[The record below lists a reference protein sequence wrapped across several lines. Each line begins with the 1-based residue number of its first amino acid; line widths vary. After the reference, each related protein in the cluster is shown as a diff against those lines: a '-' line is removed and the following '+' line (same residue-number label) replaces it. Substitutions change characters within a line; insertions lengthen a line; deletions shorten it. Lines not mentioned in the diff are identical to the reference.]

1 MKIYNIE
8 NINNKISVGDEIKIK
23 MVNDKKENIKKLK
36 ILDYCGEGGYGTVF
50 KCDLNEVECVIK
62 LSTNENPEF
71 LKGCYKHL
79 KKDLKEFVVD
89 ITYAGELINN
99 EDDYNYYSIMNYG
112 GKDLKHYN
120 FSDESNKDNSYF
132 IIQQLFLLSKKICKT
147 KKMVMDFKLS
157 NILLDKYNKIT
168 ITDIYFES
176 DNFKSFNNCKIF
188 RTNAILDI
196 NVIKSHKEH
205 NYNFTY
211 IYVLL
216 MFIFIN
222 IFCVDSLNNI
232 SQKIIK
238 ELKLDIDTKKF
249 TNIIQLSYYSKF
261 NHKDMKIKSFLKTN
275 KKNLKIKNFN
285 NIYDLF
291 NSHIKIKKI
300 YSDILNKNE
309 FVNILDNILIPI
321 PEYRDIEPLKK
332 FMKKIKITL

>member
-1 MKIYNIE
+1 
-8 NINNKISVGDEIKIK
+8 
-23 MVNDKKENIKKLK
+23 
-36 ILDYCGEGGYGTVF
+36 
-50 KCDLNEVECVIK
+50 
-62 LSTNENPEF
+62 
-71 LKGCYKHL
+71 
-79 KKDLKEFVVD
+79 
-89 ITYAGELINN
+89 
-99 EDDYNYYSIMNYG
+99 MNYG
-112 GKDLKHYN
+112 GKDLKHFD
-120 FSDESNKDNSYF
+120 FSNSNNINNSYF
-132 IIQQLFLLSKKICKT
+132 IIQQLFLLAKKICKT

-176 DNFKSFNNCKIF
+176 DNFISFNNCKIF
-188 RTNAILDI
+188 RTNSILDI
-196 NVIKSHKEH
+196 NIIKSHKDK

-238 ELKLDIDTKKF
+238 ELNLDIDTKKF
-249 TNIIQLSYYSKF
+249 TNIIQLSYYTKF
-261 NHKDMKIKSFLKTN
+261 NYKDMQIKNFLKTN

-291 NSHIKIKKI
+291 NSYIKIKKI

-309 FVNILDNILIPI
+309 FINILDNILIPI
-321 PEYRDIEPLKK
+321 SEYRDIDPLKK
-332 FMKKIKITL
+332 FMKKIKIK

>member
-1 MKIYNIE
+1 MI
-8 NINNKISVGDEIKIK
+8 
-23 MVNDKKENIKKLK
+23 
-36 ILDYCGEGGYGTVF
+36 
-50 KCDLNEVECVIK
+50 
-62 LSTNENPEF
+62 
-71 LKGCYKHL
+71 
-79 KKDLKEFVVD
+79 
-89 ITYAGELINN
+89 
-99 EDDYNYYSIMNYG
+99 YG
-112 GKDLKHYN
+112 GRDLKH
-120 FSDESNKDNSYF
+120 FDFSNKNNIDNCYF
-132 IIQQLFLLSKKICKT
+132 IIQQLFLLAKKICKT

-157 NILLDKYNKIT
+157 NILLDEYNKIT

-196 NVIKSHKEH
+196 NVIKSHKEK

-249 TNIIQLSYYSKF
+249 TNIIQLSYYTKF
-261 NHKDMKIKSFLKTN
+261 NHKNKEINNFLKRN
-275 KKNLKIKNFN
+275 KKMYKIKNFN

-291 NSHIKIKKI
+291 TSYIKIKKL
-300 YSDILNKNE
+300 YSDILDKNE
-309 FVNILDNILIPI
+309 FINILDNILIPI
-321 PEYRDIEPLKK
+321 PEYRNIELLKK
-332 FMKKIKITL
+332 FMKKIKIK

>member
-8 NINNKISVGDEIKIK
+8 NINNKINVGDEIEIK
-23 MVNDKKENIKKLK
+23 MVNNKKENIKKLK
-36 ILDYCGEGGYGTVF
+36 ILSYCGEGGYGTVF

-62 LSTNENPEF
+62 LSTNENPKF

-79 KKDLKEFVVD
+79 KTDLKEFVVD

-99 EDDYNYYSIMNYG
+99 IDDYNYYSIMNYG
-112 GKDLKHYN
+112 GKDLKNYN
-120 FSDESNKDNSYF
+120 FNDDTNIDNNYF
-132 IIQQLFLLSKKICKT
+132 IIQQLFLLAKKICKT

-157 NILLDKYNKIT
+157 NILLDEYNKIT

-196 NVIKSHKEH
+196 NVIKSHKET

-249 TNIIQLSYYSKF
+249 TNIIQLSYYTKF
-261 NHKDMKIKSFLKTN
+261 NYKDMKIKSFLKTN
-275 KKNLKIKNFN
+275 KKNFKIKNFI

-291 NSHIKIKKI
+291 TSYIKIKKT
-300 YSDILNKNE
+300 YSNILDKAE
-309 FVNILDNILIPI
+309 FINILDNILIPI

-332 FMKKIKITL
+332 FMKKIKIK